1 MVIVVIVVV
10 VVDVDVSYFDFDKLE
25 LVNNCLLKKVLAHAD
40 IALLAPLLHTFAH
53 FCSFFSA
60 AGAGQHLSSCPILKK
75 IKMFSWFV
83 LGVVAALQP
92 AAALRF
98 SSVFGSHMVL
108 QRDVKAAVYGSGAPN
123 THVTLTGS
131 GGLDKLKG
139 EVIVA
144 PDGAWKLLFDQPYP
158 AGTVG
163 SVTAT
168 SGGST
173 VTLSDLV
180 FGDVYFCSG

>member
-25 LVNNCLLKKVLAHAD
+25 LVNNCPLKKVLAHAD
-40 IALLAPLLHTFAH
+40 IALLAPLLHTFAV
-53 FCSFFSA
+53 FFLRLPA
-60 AGAGQHLSSCPILKK
+60 CPILKK
-75 IKMFSWFV
+75 KNIYIYKMFSSCFV
-83 LGVVAALQP
+83 LGVVVAALQP
-92 AAALRF
+92 AAATLRF